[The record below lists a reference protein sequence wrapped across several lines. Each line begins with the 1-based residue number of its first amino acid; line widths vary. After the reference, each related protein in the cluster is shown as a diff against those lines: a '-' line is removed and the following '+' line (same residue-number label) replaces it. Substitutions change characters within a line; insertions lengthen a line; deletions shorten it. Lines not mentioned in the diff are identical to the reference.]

1 MGLLDGR
8 VAIVTGAGRGLGR
21 AHALTLAAAGAHV
34 VVNDLG
40 PAGGP
45 SPAEAVVAEIVAGG
59 GSAIANGDSVSD
71 WTAAG
76 HIVAQTIA
84 TFGRLDA
91 VVNNAG
97 ITRDKMVFSSSE
109 DDFDATIAV
118 HLKGSYAMTHHAA
131 TYWRERSKSADAVS
145 GRIINTVSGAGM
157 FGNIGQSAYS
167 AAKSGIIG
175 LTLATALEL
184 RRYGVTVN
192 AISPLARTDMTA
204 ALLPSAPESGFD
216 ELAPENASGVVAY
229 LASAESGWLT
239 GQVLRIE
246 GDRVVR
252 MQPWAPERSYPSH
265 SGTAL
270 TADELI
276 DGIPLLYG
284 AMPGGVT
291 TLQK

>member
-21 AHALTLAAAGAHV
+21 AHALTLAAAGAHI

-40 PAGGP
+40 PTQGP
-45 SPAEAVVAEIVAGG
+45 NPAEAVVEEILVTG
-59 GSAIANGDSVSD
+59 GSAVANGDSVSD
-71 WTAAG
+71 WSAAG
-76 HIVAQTIA
+76 RIVGQAVD

-97 ITRDKMVFSSSE
+97 ITRDKMIFSSSE

-118 HLKGSYAMTHHAA
+118 HLKGTYAMTHHAA
-131 TYWRERSKSADAVS
+131 AHWRERVKSGETVS
-145 GRIINTVSGAGM
+145 GRIVNTVSGTGM
-157 FGNIGQSAYS
+157 FGNVGQSAYA

-184 RRYGVTVN
+184 RRYAVTVN

-204 ALLPSAPESGFD
+204 GLLPAAPESGFD
-216 ELAPENASGVVAY
+216 ELAPENSSGVVAY
-229 LASAESGWLT
+229 LASLESGWLT
-239 GQVLRIE
+239 GQILRVE

-252 MQPWAPERSYPSH
+252 MQPWTADRSYTSRD
-265 SGTAL
+265 GTAL
-270 TADELI
+270 TSEELV
-276 DGIPLLYG
+276 DGVPLLYG
-284 AMPGGVT
+284 TMPGGVT